1 MNVTRTIN
9 GKPVGDDEIQNYS
22 ITNEHIVTVLYNALK
37 RSNDASQVLPFLSS
51 EKRTSEVEIATC
63 L

>member
-9 GKPVGDDEIQNYS
+9 GKPVSDDEIQNYS
-22 ITNEHIVTVLYNALK
+22 IANEHIVTVLYNALR
-37 RSNDASQVLPFLSS
+37 RSSDGSHTLPFLSS
-51 EKRTSEVEIATC
+51 EKRTSEVEIISC